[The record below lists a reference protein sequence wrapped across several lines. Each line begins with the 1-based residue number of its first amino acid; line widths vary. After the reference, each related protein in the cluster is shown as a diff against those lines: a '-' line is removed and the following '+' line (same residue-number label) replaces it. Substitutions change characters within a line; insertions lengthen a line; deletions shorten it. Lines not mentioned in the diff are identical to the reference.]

1 MKTETNAGTPG
12 ESEDRPDSGAEKS
25 ASAPIGRK
33 GGAVKIGLL
42 LIVLVALGLSAL
54 GAFWSFQPS
63 VFDIKENAQAKT
75 GNADLAP
82 GVLTVATAIGVAET
96 ILDKPG
102 GWLHNDMTPPGVLM
116 DNMSSWEYGALTE
129 LRDSVRA
136 MRNDFSRSQTQS
148 LENED
153 LMLADSEFNFDS
165 NAWFLPSAE
174 EEYRKGV
181 GALQAYLDALIAGGS
196 RSAQFYARADNLSE
210 YLAVVEKRLGG
221 YGQRLTA
228 SVGDA
233 ELTAALNTAPGDAGG
248 AGVAERTAW
257 NQIDNIFFEARGYS
271 WALLHMMKAIEVDFA
286 SVLADKNAQVSLRQI
301 IKDLEQAT
309 VRKWSPMV
317 LNGHGFG
324 WLANH
329 SLVLASYMARANAAV
344 LDLRMLLE
352 RG

>member
-1 MKTETNAGTPG
+1 
-12 ESEDRPDSGAEKS
+12 
-25 ASAPIGRK
+25 
-33 GGAVKIGLL
+33 
-42 LIVLVALGLSAL
+42 
-54 GAFWSFQPS
+54 
-63 VFDIKENAQAKT
+63 
-75 GNADLAP
+75 
-82 GVLTVATAIGVAET
+82 
-96 ILDKPG
+96 
-102 GWLHNDMTPPGVLM
+102 
-116 DNMSSWEYGALTE
+116 
-129 LRDSVRA
+129 VRA

-181 GALQAYLDALIAGGS
+181 EALQAYLDALLSGGS
-196 RSAQFYARADNLSE
+196 RSARFYARADNLSE

-233 ELTAALNTAPGDAGG
+233 ELTAALSTAPGQQGG
-248 AGVAERTAW
+248 AGVSERTAW